1 MTSKY
6 LQIAEYLEKKIIS
19 GNLKVSE
26 RLPSDE
32 EIMKQ
37 FKVSRIVTT
46 NAMRVLVMKGLVE
59 RIPGK
64 GTFVISNETHEA
76 RQLSERHENKES
88 SFWNIALVLPCI
100 QDDYSVGLANKLVF
114 YGYQKQ
120 MLISVFFSSNDVQ
133 MEDAVL
139 RNIIASHYKG
149 VILFPIDQ
157 VFYNDELLDAVRHQ
171 FPLVLLDRN
180 LERMECSCIQS
191 DNVMGARQAVSHLF
205 ELGHRRI
212 SFFSNSPLC
221 VSSIADRMDGYLSQI
236 GKYNLKIDPSLII
249 TNSEK
254 KNNEQLDR
262 LIEAQLATAL
272 ICNNS
277 NDYEILLRHLFAANK
292 KVPDDFSVITFDKP
306 NSFKDGDVQINP
318 TYIQQDVDKIAKKAV
333 ELMDSMIQSG
343 KNVKTNISIPTKLV
357 LGTSTKKI

>member
-149 VILFPIDQ
+149 VI
-157 VFYNDELLDAVRHQ
+157 
-171 FPLVLLDRN
+171 
-180 LERMECSCIQS
+180 
-191 DNVMGARQAVSHLF
+191 
-205 ELGHRRI
+205 
-212 SFFSNSPLC
+212 
-221 VSSIADRMDGYLSQI
+221 
-236 GKYNLKIDPSLII
+236 
-249 TNSEK
+249 
-254 KNNEQLDR
+254 
-262 LIEAQLATAL
+262 
-272 ICNNS
+272 
-277 NDYEILLRHLFAANK
+277 
-292 KVPDDFSVITFDKP
+292 
-306 NSFKDGDVQINP
+306 
-318 TYIQQDVDKIAKKAV
+318 
-333 ELMDSMIQSG
+333 
-343 KNVKTNISIPTKLV
+343 
-357 LGTSTKKI
+357 